1 MSCGCSEVINMTGGG
16 GGDQQIKEY
25 YEALKKYKEL
35 LKKKN

>member
-16 GGDQQIKEY
+16 GDKQIKEY